1 VILHPA
7 AEDELRAIMRWYED
21 RGEGLGARFLFA
33 AYRVFGR
40 IDASPFAFPEHPND
54 ARARR
59 ALVRSWP
66 YVVAFALTVEGES
79 HVVAVYHERR
89 EPGYWRNQ
97 L

>member
-21 RGEGLGARFLFA
+21 RGEGLGARFLLA
-33 AYRVFGR
+33 AHGVFGR
-40 IDASPFAFPEHPND
+40 IDALPFAFPEHPDD

-59 ALVRSWP
+59 ALVRGWP
-66 YVVAFALTVEGES
+66 YVVAFAMTADGES
-79 HVVAVYHERR
+79 HVVAVYHARR
-89 EPGYWRNQ
+89 EPGYWRDR